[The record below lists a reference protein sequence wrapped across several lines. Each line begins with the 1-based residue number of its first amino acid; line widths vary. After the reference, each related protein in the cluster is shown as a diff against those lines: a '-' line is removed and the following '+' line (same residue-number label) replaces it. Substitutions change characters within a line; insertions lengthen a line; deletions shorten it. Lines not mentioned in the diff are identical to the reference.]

1 MPVADTS
8 FIIDLIRHDPHAMA
22 CLKDIEDRG
31 ISPSM
36 TPISILEL
44 YYGAYN
50 SVSVE
55 ENIKEALMFRN
66 LWEELPFTDEVYH
79 TFGYLSATLLQQGV
93 RIGDFDE
100 VIAAF
105 ALTHDSMVI
114 ARDRHFEKVPG
125 LKIISY

>member
-79 TFGYLSATLLQQGV
+79 TFGYLSATLVQQGV

-105 ALTHDSMVI
+105 ALTHDNAII

>member
-79 TFGYLSATLLQQGV
+79 TFGYLSATLVQQGV
-93 RIGDFDE
+93 RTGDFDE

-105 ALTHDSMVI
+105 ALAHDSMVI

-125 LKIISY
+125 LRIISY